1 MSSEGTSKYAIDLVF
16 VVDITGSMSPIID
29 EVKELVNGFSER
41 LISTMSDEG
50 KGLQDLWVRVI
61 AYRDLGFEGPGAI
74 SASTFF
80 ELPEDESKL
89 KEYVD
94 GLTPSG
100 GGSEPESGLEA
111 LWLAMRSPWRN
122 QLRSRHIIVL
132 LTDASA
138 HPLGTYPFP
147 NDRFQDTIVAP
158 RDLMEMKHH
167 WGVRPDPG
175 VMNAQARRLILFAP
189 ETSPW
194 NEIGER
200 WEQTNWF
207 VSQAG
212 RGCMEHEW
220 DVLLRSIA
228 KSV

>member
-16 VVDITGSMSPIID
+16 VVDVTGSMSPIID

-61 AYRDLGFEGPGAI
+61 AYRDLGFEGPSAI

-100 GGSEPESGLEA
+100 GGSEPESGTGPQTGSA
-111 LWLAMRSPWRN
+111 DPW
-122 QLRSRHIIVL
+122 
-132 LTDASA
+132 T
-138 HPLGTYPFP
+138 T
-147 NDRFQDTIVAP
+147 
-158 RDLMEMKHH
+158 
-167 WGVRPDPG
+167 
-175 VMNAQARRLILFAP
+175 
-189 ETSPW
+189 
-194 NEIGER
+194 
-200 WEQTNWF
+200 
-207 VSQAG
+207 AG
-212 RGCMEHEW
+212 RGGEGAATGTRAPPSRCSNTASCS
-220 DVLLRSIA
+220 RFRRTPSGRG
-228 KSV
+228 SVRRRG